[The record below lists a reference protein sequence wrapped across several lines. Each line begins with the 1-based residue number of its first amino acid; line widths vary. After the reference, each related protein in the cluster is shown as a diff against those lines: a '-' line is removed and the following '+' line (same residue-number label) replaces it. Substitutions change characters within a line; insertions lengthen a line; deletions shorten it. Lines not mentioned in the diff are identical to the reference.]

1 MAKLI
6 LNNGLILLDNELKK
20 RNLLIENKTI
30 AGISETPYE
39 GGNIIN
45 CSDQW
50 VLPGAIDPHVHFR
63 TPGGEHKEDWKT
75 GSKAAVAGGITTVLD
90 MPNTNPPTTT
100 SERLN
105 EKRKTANSNSL
116 CNYGFYFGASI
127 NNLDE
132 IEKINNI
139 AAIKIYFGS
148 TTGSLLVN
156 DSHYLTELIKR
167 TRFPL
172 AFHAE
177 NEALMKKNISKLKDI
192 NKAGP
197 RIHGVIRDEEVARSA
212 VEEILA
218 LAKDHKVTIY
228 LCHVSTQRE
237 FELIER
243 AKQSMDIYCEVTPHH
258 LFLNE
263 ELLDRIGHFGKVN
276 PPLRKEKDRKFLYD
290 ALIHGKIDTIGTD
303 HAPHLKKEKM
313 QDYLKAPSG
322 MPGLET
328 MLPLLLTEVYH
339 GNLAVG
345 QLAQLTGGNAAKIF
359 SLKNKGSLSPGF
371 DGDLMIIHPN
381 KSYSITSERLY
392 TKVGWNPF
400 EGQTLYGEVDQ
411 TIVLG
416 QLAYKQG
423 TFFDVH
429 GEEVTY
435 GV

>member
-1 MAKLI
+1 M
-6 LNNGLILLDNELKK
+6 ILLNGKLRK
-20 RNLLIENKTI
+20 RNLLIEGKSTM
-30 AGISETPYE
+30 GISETPYQD
-39 GGNIIN
+39 GNIID
-45 CSDQW
+45 CKGQW
-50 VLPGAIDPHVHFR
+50 ILPGAIDPHVHFR

-105 EKRKTANSNSL
+105 EKRKIAKANSL
-116 CNYGFYFGASI
+116 CNFGFYFGASI

-148 TTGSLLVN
+148 TTGNLLVN
-156 DSHYLTELIKR
+156 DSHYLTDLIKK

-177 NEALMKKNISKLKDI
+177 NEALMKKNISKIKDL
-192 NKAGP
+192 NKAGA

-212 VEEILA
+212 VEEIIA
-218 LAKDHKVTIY
+218 LANDHNVKIY

-276 PPLRKEKDRKFLYD
+276 PPLRKEVDRKFLYN
-290 ALIHGKIDTIGTD
+290 ALIDGRIDTIGTD

-313 QDYLKAPSG
+313 QEYLKAPSG
-322 MPGLET
+322 LPGLET

-339 GNLAVG
+339 GNLTIDR
-345 QLAQLTGGNAAKIF
+345 LAQLTGGNTAKFF
-359 SLKNKGSLSPGF
+359 SLKNKGSLAPGY
-371 DGDLMIIHPN
+371 DADIVVVNPD
-381 KSYSITSERLY
+381 KSYSLTSERLY

-400 EGQTLYGEVDQ
+400 EGRTLYGEIDQ

-416 QLAYKQG
+416 QLAYKRG
-423 TFFDVH
+423 RFFSVH
-429 GEEVTY
+429 GEEVKY
-435 GV
+435 DIKI